1 MCYLVRG
8 PQGLEE
14 RQAHALAAL
23 KDGWAAELRRQRESW
38 AAAERSRREQWM
50 QGKTAEVK
58 QLTVKGLEVEVR
70 HICMHTHTHTLS
82 LTCSQDVIIL
92 HSCKQATV
100 YQIFS

>member
-70 HICMHTHTHTLS
+70 HICMHTHTHTHS
-82 LTCSQDVIIL
+82 LTHLLPGCHNLALLQTSDCLPNI
-92 HSCKQATV
+92 
-100 YQIFS
+100 